1 MLDQVAWILAMR
13 DGYRNRRTRAAKRM
27 SWLVRLVPGMA
38 PDGGHI
44 LSVLAKNTYAIA
56 HQQRAVED
64 LRNPLPWLEADVYW
78 GTGNPA
84 TDPVREESDLV
95 AHKPC
100 ADFILVGSAWAPRG
114 KKARFFDAV
123 LQVGNARKLVRVF
136 GNRTV
141 QLKTFGFEFSEPELF
156 DTMPLHH
163 GLAYGGT
170 DSVSDPGNTY
180 TYPRNP
186 VGKGFVVKKE
196 PKALHGLQLP
206 NLEDPT
212 QLLVP
217 ENLVL
222 GRFQDWSRWPVPASF
237 GPMGRNF
244 QPRLDLAGLPPND
257 RDKQEWARQKSLASM
272 PEVGAGPESVPH
284 DSTPLLN
291 PLFFNG
297 APEGQKFPLLRGD
310 ETVRLGYMDPDFP
323 LFEFQLPD
331 DVPTP
336 WMNVNDEGAEEL
348 QPVLQ
353 TVVVHKETNQV
364 TLVWRGSA
372 YYGGPQEMA
381 QYSNLQFGVEED

>member
-1 MLDQVAWILAMR
+1 
-13 DGYRNRRTRAAKRM
+13 
-27 SWLVRLVPGMA
+27 MA

-44 LSVLAKNTYAIA
+44 LSVLAKNTYAIR

-78 GTGNPA
+78 GAGNPA
-84 TDPVREESDLV
+84 RDPVREESDLV
-95 AHKPC
+95 AWKPC
-100 ADFILVGSAWAPRG
+100 TDFILVGSACAPRG

-156 DTMPLHH
+156 DTMPLHY
-163 GLAYGGT
+163 GLAFGGT
-170 DSVSDPGNTY
+170 DSVSDPGNTC

-206 NLEDPT
+206 NLEDPA

-217 ENLVL
+217 ENLVV
-222 GRFQDWSRWPVPASF
+222 GKFQDWSRSPVPAAF

-244 QPRLDLAGLPPND
+244 QPRIDLAGLPPND
-257 RDKQEWARQKSLASM
+257 RDNQEWARQNSLAAM
-272 PEVGAGPESVPH
+272 PSVGDGPDSVPH

-291 PLFFNG
+291 PSFFNG
-297 APEGQKFPLLRGD
+297 APEGQRFSLLKGD

-336 WMNVNDEGAEEL
+336 WMNVDDEGREEL
-348 QPVLQ
+348 KPVLQ

-364 TLVWRGSA
+364 TMVWRGSA
-372 YYGGPQEMA
+372 HYGGPPEMSR
-381 QYSNLQFGVEED
+381 YSNLRFGVEED